1 MKHRLI
7 LRLAALTTALT
18 VLLTAGATTAS
29 AATAA
34 STAAAKSPKTT
45 CDNTPLDKRLTCL
58 AELGRVS
65 IYGIPVLLIVAHG
78 THAVVDEHR
87 DDTFLKADVE
97 KHINQYVNLL
107 EAKALLL
114 KSDKL
119 SPEAKAKIKD
129 LEGQAEKKLR
139 EISLDLGHGVET
151 TVALGRAVYYGTLAV
166 NAIADFIT
174 DPELK
179 KSLDDINKGFD
190 RMNRGL
196 KTMNSGVTE
205 VNKALDEMNA
215 GIEKA
220 NAGMKKANEGIA
232 EANRGMTELNKAVP
246 QIAEAAQKLRELPVL
261 GKFDFSKA
269 LKDFG
274 KGGSPLDDP
283 VSQAVTS
290 ALLDLLPGIGDGKGI
305 IEAITGKGTV
315 TGEKLGVTDRLLGSV
330 ILLRWMKAGK
340 GIIKADEL
348 SKAMKAEKATGKI
361 DGWLSRTA
369 YDKVPPSL
377 KEFEA
382 VNNKGIGYRWNDGKG
397 NGVRIDQGD
406 KNNSQVYQQVDHV
419 VINSGGKVIGRDGK
433 PISGSIKENA
443 RAAHIPLDEWLKWKE
458 WNKP

>member
-18 VLLTAGATTAS
+18 VLLTTGATTAS
-29 AATAA
+29 AAAA
-34 STAAAKSPKTT
+34 ATTAAAKKPKTT
-45 CDNTPLDKRLTCL
+45 CDNTPLGKRLTCL

-78 THAVVDEHR
+78 THAAVDEHR
-87 DDTFLKADVE
+87 DDAFLQADVE
-97 KHINQYVNLL
+97 KHVNQYVNLL

-114 KSDKL
+114 QSDKL
-119 SPEAKAKIKD
+119 SPEAKARIKN
-129 LEGQAEKKLR
+129 LEEQAEKKLR
-139 EISLDLGHGVET
+139 EISLDLGHGIET
-151 TVALGRAVYYGTLAV
+151 AVALGRAVYYGTLAV

-196 KTMNSGVTE
+196 NTMNSGATE
-205 VNKALDEMNA
+205 VNKALQEMNK
-215 GIEKA
+215 GIDKA

-246 QIAEAAQKLRELPVL
+246 QIAEAAQKLRELPAL
-261 GKFDFSKA
+261 GTFDFSKA

-283 VSQAVTS
+283 ASQAVTS

-305 IEAITGKGTV
+305 VEAITGKGTV

-340 GIIKADEL
+340 GVIKAEEL
-348 SKAMKAEKATGKI
+348 TKAMKAEKATGKI
-361 DGWLSRTA
+361 DGWLSRKA

-377 KEFEA
+377 KEFET

-433 PISGSIKENA
+433 PISGSIKQNA
-443 RAAHIPLDEWLKWKE
+443 RAAHIPLDEWLKWKA